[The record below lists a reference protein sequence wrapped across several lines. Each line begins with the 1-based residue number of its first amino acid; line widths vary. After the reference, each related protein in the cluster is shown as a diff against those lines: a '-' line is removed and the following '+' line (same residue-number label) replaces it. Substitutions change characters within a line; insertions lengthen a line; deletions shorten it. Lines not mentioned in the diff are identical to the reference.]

1 MLTFSLKIEPAHVL
15 KYSIYLQDYRVIQ
28 SSRLHV
34 DHS

>member
-1 MLTFSLKIEPAHVL
+1 MLTLSLKVEAAHVL
-15 KYSIYLQDYRVIQ
+15 KYGIHLQDYRVIQ